1 MFLCTL
7 TGHLLIKEQW
17 KTCIVW
23 EVLQETLNC
32 LLNLWNHFSHL
43 TPPPFFF
50 KGMTRIFSEGFLHVT
65 WSPFSSLFCIARFK
79 SDATNQ
85 KLWHTQIHSV
95 LVRVNDKRNRF
106 YPFLQRNQTARQLSN
121 MLIAWTTTTAPLNI
135 QQTAGM
141 RRETTSSQQGCSWA
155 GSSPSLAP
163 AKSAIC
169 FLAVFN
175 NVFFCCFWGQRDHR
189 VSHFQIKSESFTSG
203 FFLLA

>member
-1 MFLCTL
+1 MKNMHSMRSPAGDFELFIKSMKSFLPL
-7 TGHLLIKEQW
+7 D
-17 KTCIVW
+17 
-23 EVLQETLNC
+23 
-32 LLNLWNHFSHL
+32 S
-43 TPPPFFF
+43 PPLFFFF
-50 KGMTRIFSEGFLHVT
+50 KGMTRIFSEGFLHVA
-65 WSPFSSLFCIARFK
+65 WSPFSSLFCISRFK
-79 SDATNQ
+79 SDSTNQ

-121 MLIAWTTTTAPLNI
+121 TLIAWTTTTAPLNI

-141 RRETTSSQQGCSWA
+141 RRETTSSQQGCSWS

-175 NVFFCCFWGQRDHR
+175 NVFFCCF
-189 VSHFQIKSESFTSG
+189 
-203 FFLLA
+203 